1 MPLQA
6 FFHPAPDGGQRLY
19 LHHAPE
25 GGAAARHALVYL
37 HPWAEEMNKSR
48 RMAALASR
56 ALAADGHAVLQ
67 PDLKGCGDSSGD
79 FGQASWDD
87 WLDDTLRA
95 VAWMRER
102 HPGADL
108 WLWGLRS
115 GALLAAAAAAAP
127 ELDGERPSLLFWQP
141 STQGKAVL
149 QQFLRL
155 KAAAQLADGGGK
167 AILAAARA
175 DLAAGRP
182 VQVAGYALA
191 PALASGLEAAQL
203 TPPARAGGPAR
214 RAVWLDV
221 SQQPNGQPSPA
232 TQAALERWRGAG
244 WQVDARTVPG
254 PAFWQTTEIEE
265 APALVAATRSCLAS
279 APWAHDPSHGL
290 PA

>member
-1 MPLQA
+1 MQA

-19 LHHAPE
+19 LHHEPE
-25 GGAAARHALVYL
+25 GGAAPRHALVYL

-56 ALAADGHAVLQ
+56 ALSADGHAVLQ

-79 FGQASWDD
+79 FGQASWRDWVDD
-87 WLDDTLRA
+87 ALRA
-95 VAWMRER
+95 LAWMRER
-102 HPGADL
+102 HPGAEL

-115 GALLAAAAAAAP
+115 GALLAAAAAA
-127 ELDGERPSLLFWQP
+127 ELDGERPSLLFWHP

-175 DLAAGRP
+175 ELAAGRP

-203 TPPARAGGPAR
+203 TPPARAGSLPG
-214 RAVWLDV
+214 RAVWFDV
-221 SQQPNGQPSPA
+221 SQQADSAPSPA
-232 TQAALERWRGAG
+232 TRTALEHWREAG
-244 WQVDARTVPG
+244 WQVDARTVAG

-265 APALVAATRSCLAS
+265 APALIEATRSFTA
-279 APWAHDPSHGL
+279 AAAAGHFAEQGPTA
-290 PA
+290 